1 MSTDAL
7 ADRLAAEFAARF
19 GGSPDVVVRSPG
31 RVNLIGDHTDYN
43 DGLALSMAIERA
55 VWVAARR
62 RDDLVV
68 HAESTADPDPVRIAL
83 GDLDRDRRGWG
94 AYLEGVAHVLDG
106 GLVGWDGLVTADLPI
121 GAGLSSSAA
130 LELATA
136 RVFAELG
143 GLGWDARAMAE
154 ACQRA
159 ENEWVGMQ
167 SGILDQFSSALAEAG
182 TAMLIDFADRSVRHV
197 PLPDGVAVLVLDTST
212 RRGLVDSAYNAR
224 RAECRSAAAMLGVPS
239 LRDADPHRLGSL
251 PMPERAR
258 ARHVLA
264 ENAAVRGVVAAFETG
279 DLAGAGR
286 WFDASHRSLRDD
298 YEVSTETLDA
308 MVAAA
313 EGAGCFGARLTGAGF
328 GGSVVA
334 LAPADR
340 AEAALEQAL
349 AAFREATDLPGTG
362 FVAEPAG
369 GTSVVT
375 P

>member
-1 MSTDAL
+1 MSPAAIT
-7 ADRLAAEFAARF
+7 DRLVADFAARF
-19 GGSPDVVVRSPG
+19 GSGPDVVVRSPG

-43 DGLALSMAIERA
+43 DGLALAMAIERA
-55 VWVAARR
+55 VWAAARR
-62 RDDLVV
+62 RDDRVV
-68 HAESTADPDPVRIAL
+68 HAESTSDPDPVRFAL
-83 GDLDRDRRGWG
+83 DDLDRARRGWG
-94 AYLEGVAHVLDG
+94 AYLEGVAHVLG
-106 GLVGWDGLVTADLPI
+106 GDLVGWDGLVTADLPI

-143 GLGWDARAMAE
+143 GLGWDARVMAE

-167 SGILDQFSSALAEAG
+167 SGILDQFSSALAETD

-197 PLPDGVAVLVLDTST
+197 PLPEGVAVLVLDTST

-224 RAECRSAAAMLGVPS
+224 RAECRSAAAMLGVTS
-239 LRDADPHRLGSL
+239 LRDADPGRIDSL

-258 ARHVLA
+258 ARHVA
-264 ENAAVRGVVAAFETG
+264 TENEAVRGVVAAFEAG
-279 DLAGAGR
+279 DLAAAGR
-286 WFDASHRSLRDD
+286 WFTTSHTSLRND
-298 YEVSTETLDA
+298 YEVSTEALDA

-313 EGAGCFGARLTGAGF
+313 EGAGALGARLTGAGF

-334 LAPADR
+334 LAPAD
-340 AEAALEQAL
+340 L
-349 AAFREATDLPGTG
+349 AAAVLERAVMAFGEATGLPGTG

-369 GTSVVT
+369 GTSVVV

>member
-1 MSTDAL
+1 MSPATIV
-7 ADRLAAEFAARF
+7 DRLVADFAARF
-19 GGSPDVVVRSPG
+19 GGAPEVVVRSPG

-43 DGLALSMAIERA
+43 DGLALAMAIERA

-62 RDDLVV
+62 RDDRVV
-68 HAESTADPDPVRIAL
+68 HAESTSEPNPVRFGL
-83 GDLDRDRRGWG
+83 DDLDRSRRGWG
-94 AYLEGVAHVLDG
+94 AYLEGVSHVLRD

-143 GLGWDARAMAE
+143 GLEWDPRAMAE
-154 ACQRA
+154 ACRRA

-197 PLPDGVAVLVLDTST
+197 PLPEGVAVLVLDTST

-224 RAECRSAAAMLGVPS
+224 RAECRSAAEALGVES
-239 LRDADPHRLGSL
+239 LREADPDQLGSL

-258 ARHVLA
+258 ARHVLT
-264 ENAAVRGVVAAFETG
+264 ENEAVRGVVAAFEAD
-279 DLAGAGR
+279 DLAAAGR
-286 WFDASHRSLRDD
+286 WFATSHRSLRHD
-298 YEVSTETLDA
+298 YEVSTEALDV

-313 EGAGCFGARLTGAGF
+313 EAAGCFGARLTGAGF

-334 LAPADR
+334 LAPANR
-340 AEAALEQAL
+340 AGAVLERAV
-349 AAFREATDLPGTG
+349 AAFGEATDLPGTG

-369 GTSVVT
+369 GTSVVV